1 MSYQALYRQYR
12 PKCFEDV
19 IGQEHIV
26 TTLINQINSGHIG
39 HAYLFTGSRG
49 VGKTTCAR
57 IFARAIN
64 CLRPVNG
71 SPCGKCEVCKAYDE
85 NNMDIIEI
93 DAASNNK
100 VEEVR
105 DIREK
110 VKYPPI
116 NGKYK
121 VYIIDEVHM
130 LTDSA
135 FNALLKT
142 LEEPPAHAVFIL
154 ATTEAHKLPATILS
168 RCMRF
173 DFRLVTTEDIIKLLK
188 KIFDKNKIEYDDK
201 SVQAIAT
208 AAEGG
213 VRDALSISDCAISF
227 GKGKIDYDTVV
238 NILGIGDKE
247 QVATLVDNIIKGDLG
262 EVLENINSAYLSGKN
277 FAVFGKELT
286 NYFKNLIVV
295 KTCNN
300 PDAILNQPKEIMD
313 RYKLQADK
321 ISVDKLLAF
330 MEKFSNIETDLKYSL
345 SPKTLIELTCLEC
358 ASFDPSK
365 KF

>member
-12 PKCFEDV
+12 PQTFDEV

-26 TTLINQINSGHIG
+26 TTLINQINSKRIG

-49 VGKTTCAR
+49 IGKTTCAR

-64 CLRPVNG
+64 CLEPING
-71 SPCGKCEVCKAYDE
+71 SPCGKCKVCKAYEE

-130 LTDSA
+130 LTESA

-173 DFRLVTTEDIIKLLK
+173 DFKLVTTEALTKLLK
-188 KIFDKNKIEYDDK
+188 KIFDKNKVGYDEK
-201 SVQAIAT
+201 SVQAIAA

-227 GKGKIDYDTVV
+227 GKGNIDYDTVV

-247 QVATLVDNIIKGDLG
+247 QVSILVDNILKGDLG
-262 EVLENINSAYLSGKN
+262 GVLENINTAYLNGKN

-286 NYFKNLIVV
+286 NYFKNLIVI

-300 PDAILNQPKEIMD
+300 PNAILNQPEEILQKYKE
-313 RYKLQADK
+313 QAQKVD
-321 ISVDKLLAF
+321 VDKLLTY

-345 SPKTLIELTCLEC
+345 SPKTLIALTCLEC

-365 KF
+365 KS